1 MQAIVIFKG
10 YINLQWAAIGEALF
24 IFSEV
29 LCLKTSF
36 KIAPF
41 LKNWGL
47 PVHRYHRFLSVSLI
61 YHKNIHFSIRHFTQ
75 NYRFLLMRNA
85 EICLLAL
92 KTVDCKLVF

>member
-29 LCLKTSF
+29 LCLKTSV

-41 LKNWGL
+41 LKNWGFTCSLVSPVPFCVFNIPQKHSFFNTAFYLKL
-47 PVHRYHRFLSVSLI
+47 PFSTYAKHRNLPSGS
-61 YHKNIHFSIRHFTQ
+61 KN
-75 NYRFLLMRNA
+75 
-85 EICLLAL
+85 C
-92 KTVDCKLVF
+92 